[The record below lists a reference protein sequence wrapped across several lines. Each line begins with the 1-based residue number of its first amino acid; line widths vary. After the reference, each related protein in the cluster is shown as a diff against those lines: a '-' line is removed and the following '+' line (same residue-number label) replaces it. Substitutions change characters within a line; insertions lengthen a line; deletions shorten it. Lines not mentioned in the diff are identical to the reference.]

1 MADSADGGLLTL
13 VGYVGTIIV
22 TALVTAATGAWK
34 ARGIQASLDKRIDD
48 EVANLRSETLQRQDE
63 GMRQIGEGLSA
74 LRQKATDMEL
84 WNRDNFVR
92 RNEFQNAVDG
102 FTRSIDSLRAD
113 IKGEYA
119 RLNDKLDRVI
129 QGKDSS

>member
-84 WNRDNFVR
+84 WNRDKI
-92 RNEFQNAVDG
+92 G
-102 FTRSIDSLRAD
+102 RAH
-113 IKGEYA
+113 
-119 RLNDKLDRVI
+119 V
-129 QGKDSS
+129 